1 MCGIIGYAGKSEAL
15 PYLLKGL
22 EQLEYRGY
30 DSAGVAVL
38 GEGAPYLMKSVGS
51 TINLRERIGD
61 RPVSGTV
68 GIGHTRWA
76 THGVPSER
84 NAHPQWAGPLYI
96 VHNGIVENE
105 RSLRQSL
112 EEEGEVFSS
121 DTDTETIVRL
131 VYREMRR
138 GLPYPDAVQAVL
150 SLLEGSY
157 SFVMAH
163 QDPGQPLIAVHR
175 GAPLLLGACPHGVFV
190 ASDMTAFPVE
200 VQSTLPLESDDLVT
214 IRSDGQFEIVSL
226 KNGKGRSSALI
237 SRSHHG
243 VHGKGEYPHYMF
255 KEVCEQPEM
264 MDRILSERIRRVD
277 GRLQV
282 SFPSDVESVLSRA
295 RRIRIVGCGTSYHAG
310 LLAKHRIES
319 LAGIPVEV
327 DIASEF
333 RYRDPLLDP
342 DADLLIALTQSG
354 ETADTLASLRMAGEL
369 GVPTLVLVNVPG
381 STASREADAAL
392 FLDAGPEFG
401 VAATKTFLSQITLL
415 TLIALYLADDAR
427 LESKSRATREDL
439 LSEFLRLPMLLDKT
453 LSLSTGMAGVA
464 VEMLDATTSLF
475 MGRGGDF
482 PLALEGALKLKEIT
496 YIHAEGYA
504 GGELK
509 HGPLALVEQG
519 TPVVTV
525 VSPDALLVPKMV
537 SNMKEVQSRGAFI
550 ISMSSDSFAEEI
562 APVSSLSLSLPD
574 SHPILFSMIV
584 AIPLQ
589 LLAYHTACLKGL
601 DVDRP
606 RNLAKSVTVE

>member
-38 GEGAPYLMKSVGS
+38 GQGSPFLMKSVGS
-51 TINLRERIGD
+51 TVNLKARIGSS
-61 RPVSGTV
+61 PVSGTI

-76 THGVPSER
+76 THGSPSER
-84 NAHPQWAGPLYI
+84 NAHPQWVGPLYI

-105 RSLRQSL
+105 RSLRESL

-138 GLPYPDAVQAVL
+138 GLAFQDSVQAVL
-150 SLLEGSY
+150 GLLEGSY
-157 SFVMAH
+157 SFLLAH
-163 QDPGQPLIAVHR
+163 EDPGQPLIAVHR

-190 ASDMTAFPVE
+190 SSDMTAFPVE

-214 IRSDGQFEIVSL
+214 IRPDGQFEIISL
-226 KNGKGRSSALI
+226 RNGQGRLAHLI

-255 KEVCEQPEM
+255 KEICEQPEM
-264 MDRILSERIRRVD
+264 VDRILSGRILRID
-277 GRLQV
+277 GSLQIV
-282 SFPSDVESVLSRA
+282 FPLEVENVLSRA
-295 RRIRIVGCGTSYHAG
+295 KRIRIVGCGTSYHAG
-310 LLAKHRIES
+310 LLAKHRIEF
-319 LAGIPVEV
+319 LAGVPVEV
-327 DIASEF
+327 DVASEF
-333 RYRDPLLDP
+333 RYRDPLLNP
-342 DADLLIALTQSG
+342 ETDLLIALTQSG
-354 ETADTLASLRMAGEL
+354 ETADTLASLRMAHDL

-381 STASREADAAL
+381 STADRESDASL

-415 TLIALYLADDAR
+415 TLIALYLSDDLR
-427 LESKSRATREDL
+427 LESKGLPLREAF
-439 LSEFLRLPMLLDKT
+439 LSEFLRLPMLIDKT
-453 LSLSTGMAGVA
+453 LALSTGINAVA
-464 VEMLDATTSLF
+464 VEMMDAVSALF

-519 TPVVTV
+519 TPVVTI
-525 VSPDALLVPKMV
+525 VSPDHLLVPKMV

-550 ISMSSDSFAEEI
+550 IAISSDSVEDEI
-562 APVSSLSLSLPD
+562 APVSSLRLSLPD
-574 SHPILFSMIV
+574 IHPFLFPLIAS
-584 AIPLQ
+584 IPLQ